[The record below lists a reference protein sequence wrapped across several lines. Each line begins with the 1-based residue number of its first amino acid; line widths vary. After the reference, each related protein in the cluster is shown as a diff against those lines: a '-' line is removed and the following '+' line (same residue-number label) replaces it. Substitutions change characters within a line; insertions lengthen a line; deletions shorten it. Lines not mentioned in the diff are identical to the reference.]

1 MVTLAER
8 KKALEKRLAELD
20 ARLQDIEDELDE
32 HQGQEHPSQDFEEQ
46 FLEREEDEVLQ
57 EIGNAEQAE
66 MGRIRAALQRIED
79 GSYGTCVKCGDK
91 IAEER
96 LDLLPATPFCRNCA
110 V

>member
-20 ARLQDIEDELDE
+20 ERLQGIEGELDE

-57 EIGNAEQAE
+57 EIGNTEQAE
-66 MGRIRAALQRIED
+66 MGQIRAALQRIED
-79 GSYGTCVKCGDK
+79 GSYGYCVKCGDK

>member
-8 KKALEKRLAELD
+8 KNALEKRLAELD
-20 ARLQDIEDELDE
+20 SRLHVIEDELDT
-32 HQGQEHPSQDFEEQ
+32 HQSQEHPSQDFEEQ

-57 EIGNAEQAE
+57 ELGNAEQAE
-66 MGRIRAALQRIED
+66 MGQIRAALKRIED
-79 GSYGTCVKCGDK
+79 GTYGYCAKCGDK

-96 LDLLPATPFCRNCA
+96 LDLLPATPFCRSCA